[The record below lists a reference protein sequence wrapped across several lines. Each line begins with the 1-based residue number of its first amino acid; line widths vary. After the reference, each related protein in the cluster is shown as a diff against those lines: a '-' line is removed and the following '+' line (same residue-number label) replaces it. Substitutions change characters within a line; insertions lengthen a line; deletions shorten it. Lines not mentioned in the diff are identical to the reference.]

1 MFRVLATALIM
12 LFPLI
17 AQAEEQ
23 AKKDELVVV
32 IVSVDKESGKMKI
45 RVGKGNENKE
55 AKVSE
60 KKHSRRRGK

>member
-1 MFRVLATALIM
+1 MLRILAVAIIA

-23 AKKDELVVV
+23 AKKEEEVVV
-32 IVSVDKESGKMKI
+32 IVSVDKQTGEVKISISKESK
-45 RVGKGNENKE
+45 NE
-55 AKVSE
+55 KVIVPE